1 MLIEKHKVIWLCAD
15 ELSSS
20 WIPSYVLKE
29 DEEIVKYPY
38 LLLHEEMRIVVF
50 NGGGGSELRNQIH
63 YECWMAIEVIFWS
76 VNKSKNKGLISAD
89 RRTKPTLMLTIPRS
103 IFKSSTKDLSLPT
116 FEIAMEYD
124 ARPKPIVMRV
134 TSGEV
139 NIVAFQHGFWL
150 RGVQS

>member
-1 MLIEKHKVIWLCAD
+1 MSNQIIIYRDSKARLWKSLSQCKAGVLNGLRRFSGGWWFSQAWSRETMLIEKHKVIWLCAD

-50 NGGGGSELRNQIH
+50 KGGGGSELRNQIH

-103 IFKSSTKDLSLPT
+103 
-116 FEIAMEYD
+116 Y
-124 ARPKPIVMRV
+124 
-134 TSGEV
+134 
-139 NIVAFQHGFWL
+139 
-150 RGVQS
+150 